1 MRLASVA
8 SHTPGG
14 SRSSTSISAFA
25 CASSAT
31 RRTAHLALASRLTGS
46 TTLVR
51 IVISHHTGS
60 LSIVISLYIIALP
73 YFTVDVYCTSICTL
87 LYGSIG
93 TVYHPYGTHPYGCE
107 LELCDSYSLLYIA
120 DYYSTIDF
128 TFPLYCININLC
140 WRWISNTCFFLEIV
154 DSFL

>member
-1 MRLASVA
+1 MRRASVA

-14 SRSSTSISAFA
+14 SRSSTNISASA

-31 RRTAHLALASRLTGS
+31 RRTAHLALASHLTGS
-46 TTLVR
+46 TTQVR

-73 YFTVDVYCTSICTL
+73 YFTVVVYYTSICIP

-93 TVYHPYGTHPYGCE
+93 TVY
-107 LELCDSYSLLYIA
+107 SILYTIRMVRIRMDA
-120 DYYSTIDF
+120 DLSFVSAIH
-128 TFPLYCININLC
+128 YCISLITTLP
-140 WRWISNTCFFLEIV
+140 EILLFHSTV
-154 DSFL
+154 PVLI